1 MTKIRYKYNP
11 ETLNYEK
18 VRLTWKDRMRT
29 IAAMLVSGLFLTSIV
44 LFFAY
49 TYLDSPKERILQRE
63 NDQLQEQYRDLSRR
77 MSKLDEVLKDLEHR
91 DDNIYRVIFEAEPID
106 ANERM
111 SGIGGVN
118 RYNYLEGYNFSNLT
132 VTTHKRLDDIAKRIV
147 VQSQSLDEIVEL
159 AKNKETLLS
168 RIPAIQPVSNADLTR
183 MASGFGM
190 RIDPHYKVPKMHAGM
205 DFTAPTGTP
214 IYATG
219 DGTVLRADNASS
231 GYGNH
236 IRIDH
241 GYGYVTLYGHM
252 SRIKSRP
259 GQKVK
264 RGEVIG
270 YVGSTGKSTAP
281 HLHYEVR
288 YNGDPIDPI
297 DFYFND
303 ISEEQYDQ
311 MIDMAKNA
319 NQSFD

>member
-18 VRLTWKDRMRT
+18 VRLTWKDRLRT

>member
-18 VRLTWKDRMRT
+18 VRLTWKDRLRT

-219 DGTVLRADNASS
+219 DGTVLLADNASS

>member
-1 MTKIRYKYNP
+1 MTKIRYRYNP
-11 ETLNYEK
+11 DTLNYEK
-18 VRLTWKDRMRT
+18 VRITWKDRTRS
-29 IAAMLVSGLFLTSIV
+29 AAAFLVTGIFFASIV
-44 LFFAY
+44 LFLAY

-63 NDQLQEQYRDLSRR
+63 NDQLTDQYRDLNNR
-77 MSKLDEVLKDLEHR
+77 MDGLADVLQDLEHR

-118 RYNYLEGYNFSNLT
+118 RYNFLEGFNISDMT
-132 VTTHKRLDDIAKRIV
+132 ISTHKRLDDIAKRIV
-147 VQSQSLDEIVEL
+147 VQSKSLDEIVEM
-159 AKNKETLLS
+159 AKDKEAMLS
-168 RIPAIQPVSNADLTR
+168 KIPAIQPVSNTDLTR
-183 MASGFGM
+183 MASGYGM

-219 DGTVLRADNASS
+219 DGTVLRADSEAS

-236 IRIDH
+236 VRIDH

-252 SRIKSRP
+252 SKIKARP

-264 RGEVIG
+264 RGEIIG
-270 YVGSTGKSTAP
+270 YVGSTGKSTGP

-288 YNGDPIDPI
+288 YYGDPINPI

-303 ISEEQYDQ
+303 ISEEQYEQ

>member
-281 HLHYEVR
+281 HLHDEVQ

>member
-18 VRLTWKDRMRT
+18 VRLTWKDRLRT

-77 MSKLDEVLKDLEHR
+77 MSKLDELLKDLEHR